1 MAVPMARARCIAA
14 TLALTSFVGSTQLA
28 SQGVTPS
35 VTRGA
40 AALAQPGDQVRV
52 TVWPQSAVGPPFTGI
67 VDASGNIVLPPIGM
81 VAVARIPIGQLR
93 DTLIVRMSKYIRE
106 PEVDVQV
113 LRRVT
118 VNGAVFRPDIYFMDV
133 SATLRDVIA
142 RAGGINEEVGN
153 KSKVS
158 IIRGG
163 VRISA
168 PGWESDTSTT
178 SVLHSGDQVLVG
190 RRSWIEINIIP
201 VVSLTLA
208 TASFILSLRHP

>member
-1 MAVPMARARCIAA
+1 MVVPTTAARFAAVM
-14 TLALTSFVGSTQLA
+14 LVSLLA
-28 SQGVTPS
+28 SSAPRLTAQGVAPS

-52 TVWPQSAVGPPFTGI
+52 IVWPQSAFGPPFTGV
-67 VDASGNIVLPPIGM
+67 VDAFGNIVMPPIG
-81 VAVARIPIGQLR
+81 VVEVGRIPISQLR
-93 DTLIVRMSKYIRE
+93 DTLITRISKYIRE

-118 VNGAVFRPDIYFMDV
+118 VNGAVIKPDIYFMDV

-153 KSKVS
+153 KKKVS
-158 IIRGG
+158 IIRDGK
-163 VRISA
+163 RISV
-168 PGWESDTSTT
+168 PGWESDTSAT

-190 RRSWIEINIIP
+190 RRTWLEINIIP
-201 VVSLTLA
+201 VASLSLA
-208 TASFILSLRHP
+208 TASFLLSLRKH